1 MSQRLLTIN
10 VVYAIVDTL
19 IFAIGICGFTLC
31 ALHFGKWWLVLF
43 NLLPLSLF
51 SRHSLIID
59 NDLELAA
66 QATNEEEAVE
76 KKDD

>member
-1 MSQRLLTIN
+1 MTKRLLVIN
-10 VVYAIVDTL
+10 VVYAVVDTL

-31 ALHFGKWWLVLF
+31 AIHFGKWWLVLF

-59 NDLELAA
+59 TDLELAA
-66 QATNEEEAVE
+66 KADGEEEMG
-76 KKDD
+76 KDG

>member
-1 MSQRLLTIN
+1 MTKRLLVIN
-10 VVYAIVDTL
+10 VVYAVVDTL

-31 ALHFGKWWLVLF
+31 AVHFGKWWLVLF

-59 NDLELAA
+59 NDLELAS
-66 QATNEEEAVE
+66 QSEEKEEVG
-76 KKDD
+76 KDG